1 MAFIHSNF
9 IVTMPDI
16 KCRQPKLEFGVNRQ
30 ALDSIGQVEEA
41 SKDVLDLLGK
51 LVGWHHDLR

>member
-1 MAFIHSNF
+1 
-9 IVTMPDI
+9 MPDI